1 MTSAIETFKRI
12 EEKASASE
20 PSARKVREEANGSG
34 GRQGDVYMLRLG
46 PATKDKAKIL
56 EYVEA
61 LRASAKP
68 RENSLMNLPREIGT
82 MTHVRQVAVGD
93 GIGSRHIA
101 EGSLTVYS
109 APGGA
114 YALVGPIV
122 VAYEPWMLTH
132 PEHGHFDFSAGC
144 YQTLYQRDYA
154 SERAEEIRRVTD

>member
-68 RENSLMNLPREIGT
+68 RENSLMNLPREIG
-82 MTHVRQVAVGD
+82 
-93 GIGSRHIA
+93 
-101 EGSLTVYS
+101 L
-109 APGGA
+109 
-114 YALVGPIV
+114 
-122 VAYEPWMLTH
+122 
-132 PEHGHFDFSAGC
+132 GHMFG
-144 YQTLYQRDYA
+144 R
-154 SERAEEIRRVTD
+154 